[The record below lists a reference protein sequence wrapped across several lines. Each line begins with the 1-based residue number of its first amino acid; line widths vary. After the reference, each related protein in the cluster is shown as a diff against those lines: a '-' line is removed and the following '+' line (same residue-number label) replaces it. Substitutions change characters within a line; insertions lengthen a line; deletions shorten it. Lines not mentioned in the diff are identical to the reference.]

1 MNTDRILWLSIFA
14 GPALWFVNLEANFAL
29 ANSLCIPNVK
39 VALYLISLVT
49 FAASAFA
56 GLAAHRAWVRLGRE
70 MPTEGAGAIP
80 RARIMA
86 VFGMLLNAMACLTI
100 LAQAVPELILRACE

>member
-14 GPALWFVNLEANFAL
+14 APTLWFLNLEAKFSL

-39 VALYLISLVT
+39 IALWLISLVT
-49 FAASAFA
+49 FAGAAVS

-100 LAQAVPELILRACE
+100 LAQSVPELILRACE